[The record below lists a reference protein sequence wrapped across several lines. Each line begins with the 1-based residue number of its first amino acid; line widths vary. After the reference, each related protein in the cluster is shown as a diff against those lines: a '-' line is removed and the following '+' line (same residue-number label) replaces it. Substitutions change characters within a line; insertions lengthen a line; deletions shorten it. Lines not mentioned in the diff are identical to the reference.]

1 MSEDELKESTITV
14 AGTTHDELSCPFSRG
29 KWKKVGDALVF
40 FMLFVI
46 PVLFLVALI
55 MTRLH

>member
-14 AGTTHDELSCPFSRG
+14 AGMTHDELSCPFSRG

-40 FMLFVI
+40 FMLFVT